1 MVSLRL
7 IYQLI
12 LVVWFGS
19 LIFIFSHI
27 TELGY
32 PEPIAITTEDVDQNL
47 YGPIYDFSNQTIE
60 RTANEVKTNSD
71 EVTSS
76 EELPLETLQCPLP
89 EPSRAY
95 PFCQEHVVE
104 LWDHGDQHCYKRF
117 GVDKSDDCSVLSY
130 LSEVERWC
138 PLLPGRNITSR
149 NQSKPVKAKLRKD
162 IKGLFKIL
170 KYSYYKWTR
179 NRLSSWW
186 REWTAAVQA
195 ITKRHKQTKRMK
207 KKILVF
213 LGSFADVPTFFY
225 AATSGGPLGE
235 LVQWTD
241 LIASIYLLGHDL
253 TVSAATKNLPRL
265 LGQPD
270 SEDCIPEE
278 NARAASKFD
287 IIFTDIVGVGL
298 IKNLTRPLFSK
309 YKCRLRVVD
318 SFGTDAEFNHRGY
331 RKHIPGG
338 GSYWGKLDLDLRQ
351 FMTMFPHSPDN
362 TFLGFVSGV
371 KVNATESK
379 RILAKKRD
387 QCLVYGRVL
396 EYWRGHSKYLQLLK
410 QYVSVHATT
419 IRVNSAGKETE
430 RVKMPGYVK
439 NHGIVGRDALMH
451 LLQQSKIFVGLGFP
465 YEGPA
470 PLEAIANGAVFLN
483 PKFKVPKNRTNS
495 KFFRGKP
502 TSRSLTSQSPYL
514 EEFVGK
520 PYVYTVDIK
529 NLTEIN
535 ETLKVILKK
544 KVPPFLPLEYTC
556 KGMLERVDAL
566 IANQDFCDGKLWPPL
581 DRLKIVLGQRGDSCK
596 EACVKHGRVCEPAY
610 WEVINQKAF
619 LKKLR
624 KCETFESESVLH
636 APSFN
641 GKNSVCYLQ
650 ENVML
655 FSCVAK
661 QRTLQRLCPCRGYRK
676 EQVALCEGCY

>member
-1 MVSLRL
+1 MVSLRVV
-7 IYQLI
+7 YQLI
-12 LVVWFGS
+12 LIVWFGS

-27 TELGY
+27 TDLGY
-32 PEPIAITTEDVDQNL
+32 PEPVPIATEYINQNL
-47 YGPIYDFSNQTIE
+47 YLPITEKSNIHSELT
-60 RTANEVKTNSD
+60 TNDVGTNSD
-71 EVTSS
+71 ELTSS
-76 EELPLETLQCPLP
+76 EEIPVETLQCPLP

-95 PFCQEHVVE
+95 PFCQENVVK
-104 LWDHGDQHCYKRF
+104 LWDHGHQPCYKKF
-117 GVDKSDDCSVLSY
+117 GVDKSDDCSVLKY
-130 LSEVERWC
+130 LSEVEHWC
-138 PLLPGRNITSR
+138 PLLPGKNKTVD
-149 NQSKPVKAKLRKD
+149 NEVKPVKAKLRTS

-170 KYSYYKWTR
+170 KHSYYKWTR

-186 REWTAAVQA
+186 SEWVAGVEAL
-195 ITKRHKQTKRMK
+195 KKQRKERNKLK
-207 KKILVF
+207 KKILIF

-225 AATSGGPLGE
+225 AASSGGPLGE

-241 LIASIYLLGHDL
+241 VIASIYLLGHDL
-253 TVSAATKNLPRL
+253 TVSAAKKNIPRL
-265 LGQPD
+265 LGEPGD
-270 SEDCIPEE
+270 DGCIPEE
-278 NARAASKFD
+278 HAHSSSRFD
-287 IIFTDIVGVGL
+287 IIFTDIIGVGL
-298 IKNLTRPLFSK
+298 IKNMTGPLYSK

-318 SFGTDAEFNHRGY
+318 SFGTNAEFNYHGY
-331 RKHIPGG
+331 RKRIPGG
-338 GSYWGKLDLDLRQ
+338 ASSWGKLDLDLRQ

-371 KVNATESK
+371 KVNTSESK
-379 RILAKKRD
+379 RMMAKKRN

-396 EYWRGHSKYLQLLK
+396 GYWRGHSKYLQLLN
-410 QYVSVHATT
+410 QYVGVHSTT
-419 IRVNSAGKETE
+419 IRVNSVEKQSE
-430 RVKMPGYVK
+430 RVKMPGFVK
-439 NHGIVGRDALMH
+439 NHGILGRDALMD

-495 KFFRGKP
+495 KFFKGKP

-529 NLTEIN
+529 NLTEVN
-535 ETLKVILKK
+535 ETLKIILKK
-544 KVPPFLPLEYTC
+544 KAPPFLPLEYTC
-556 KGMLERVDAL
+556 EGMLERVDAL

-581 DRLKIVLGQRGDSCK
+581 DKLKIVLSQRGQSCK
-596 EACVKHGRVCEPAY
+596 EACVSRGRICEPGY

-624 KCETFESESVLH
+624 KCETYESVSVLH

-641 GKNSVCYLQ
+641 SKNAVCYLQ
-650 ENVML
+650 DNVML

-661 QRTLQRLCPCRGYRK
+661 QRSLQRLCPCRSFRK